1 MGQFHLRR
9 KLERER
15 DKVLP
20 FDYSVL
26 VPIVFSKHKIMIE
39 IKSDCG

>member
-1 MGQFHLRR
+1 MGQFHLR
-9 KLERER
+9 KIEGER

-26 VPIVFSKHKIMIE
+26 VTIVFSKHRIMIE